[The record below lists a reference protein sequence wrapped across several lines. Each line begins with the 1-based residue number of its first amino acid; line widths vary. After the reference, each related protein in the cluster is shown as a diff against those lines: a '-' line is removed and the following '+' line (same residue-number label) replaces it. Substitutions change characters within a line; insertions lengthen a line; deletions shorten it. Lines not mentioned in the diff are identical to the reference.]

1 MQIKY
6 KSLGEK
12 ISYASFFHGKQNI
25 IIIIFVVLMILI
37 YFCAQIEVYMIESF
51 IIKNYRCYRD
61 RTELSFVASKKE
73 GSKSKD
79 LPPTWY
85 KEINGKRIL
94 RLLLC
99 VGLNGT
105 GKSKMF
111 SALNYLRMIETAKP
125 QRPSD
130 KPEYRPFLLDK
141 ISRIQPTELSLTY
154 YINNTCFNYNI
165 KISSECIEEEELKLI
180 QSRSS
185 RIFHRYHDKEL
196 DKVVVNF
203 GNACDLSKTDQHDL
217 EVNTLA
223 NASVL
228 STFGSLN
235 LESQILSENFNYFE
249 NRISMVHKSD
259 KSLADK
265 LQTGDPEKDRILKKL
280 LLRLLDDVGTNICDY
295 VIEEA
300 SLDIAELKANGAPDI
315 VIKAMMEQY
324 PSGIIT
330 HKNLR
335 FIHSTK
341 EGKRGLDFELESLG
355 TKNIIRLLVVLYDVI
370 IGEKTTC
377 IDEIEYGIHTKAL
390 AFILK
395 MYLTIAENCQLIVA
409 THDLSLLNADFLR
422 RDAVRL
428 FEKDEYGST
437 SVRRRDYLHNTISFY
452 KTYEKEVFPQID
464 ELMNKIDMF
473 LKYKDDIEK
482 NL

>member
-1 MQIKY
+1 
-6 KSLGEK
+6 
-12 ISYASFFHGKQNI
+12 
-25 IIIIFVVLMILI
+25 
-37 YFCAQIEVYMIESF
+37 MIETF
-51 IIKNYRCYRD
+51 TVKNYRSYRD
-61 RTELSFVASKKE
+61 KAELSFVASKKE
-73 GSKSKD
+73 GSKTND
-79 LPPTWY
+79 LPPIWY

-111 SALNYLRMIETAKP
+111 SALNYLRMIATAKP
-125 QRPSD
+125 QKPSD

-141 ISRIQPTELSLTY
+141 SSSTQPTELSLIY
-154 YINNTCFNYNI
+154 YIDGTCFNYDI
-165 KISSECIEEEELKLI
+165 KVSSECIEEEELKLV

-185 RIFHRYHDKEL
+185 RIFYRYHNKEL
-196 DKVVVNF
+196 DKVVINY
-203 GNACDLSKTDQHDL
+203 GSACDLSKSDQHDL

-228 STFGSLN
+228 STFGALN
-235 LESQILSENFNYFE
+235 LESQILSKNFDYVENH
-249 NRISMVHKSD
+249 ISMIHRSD

-265 LQTGDPEKDRILKKL
+265 LQTGDPEKDRVLKNL
-280 LLRLLDDVGTNICDY
+280 LLRLLNDVGTNICDY

-300 SLDIAELKANGAPDI
+300 SLNISELIANGAPDI

-324 PSGIIT
+324 PSGVIT

-341 EGKRGLDFELESLG
+341 DGESGLDFDLESLG
-355 TKNIIRLLVVLYDVI
+355 TKNIIRLLVVLYDVVV
-370 IGEKTTC
+370 GEKSTC

-428 FEKDEYGST
+428 FEKDEHGST
-437 SVRRRDYLHNTISFY
+437 CVRRRDYLHKTISFY
-452 KTYEKEVFPQID
+452 KTYEKEVSPQLD
-464 ELMNKIDMF
+464 ELMRKIEIF
-473 LKYKDDIEK
+473 IKYKDDIME
-482 NL
+482 

>member
-1 MQIKY
+1 MFK
-6 KSLGEK
+6 L
-12 ISYASFFHGKQNI
+12 
-25 IIIIFVVLMILI
+25 
-37 YFCAQIEVYMIESF
+37 YFCTQIEADMIETF
-51 IIKNYRCYRD
+51 IIKNYRSYRD
-61 RTELSFVASKKE
+61 RTELSFVASNKE
-73 GSKSKD
+73 GGKKKD
-79 LPPTWY
+79 LPPVWY

-111 SALNYLRMIETAKP
+111 SALNYLRMIATAKP
-125 QRPSD
+125 QKPSD
-130 KPEYRPFLLDK
+130 KPEYRPFLLDNHSST
-141 ISRIQPTELSLTY
+141 IPTELALTY
-154 YINNTCFNYNI
+154 YIEDVCFSYNI
-165 KISSECIEEEELKLI
+165 KISSECIEEEELKLV

-185 RIFHRYHDKEL
+185 RVFYRFHNKEL
-196 DKVVVNF
+196 DKVVINY
-203 GNACDLSKTDQHDL
+203 GNACDLSKSDQHDL

-228 STFGSLN
+228 STFGALN
-235 LESQILSENFNYFE
+235 LESQILTKNFDYFE
-249 NRISMVHKSD
+249 NHISMVHKSD
-259 KSLADK
+259 KNLADK
-265 LQTGDPEKDRILKKL
+265 LQTGDVDKDRALKKL
-280 LLRLLDDVGTNICDY
+280 LLRLLNDVGTNICDY

-300 SLDIAELKANGAPDI
+300 SLNISELKANGAPDI
-315 VIKAMMEQY
+315 VINAMMEQY

-335 FIHSTK
+335 FIHSTIDG
-341 EGKRGLDFELESLG
+341 ENGLDFELESLG

-370 IGEKTTC
+370 LGEKSTC

-437 SVRRRDYLHNTISFY
+437 NVRRRDYLHNTISFY
-452 KTYEKEVFPQID
+452 KTYEKEVSPHID
-464 ELMNKIDMF
+464 ELMRKIEMF
-473 LKYKDDIEK
+473 LEYKNDINK
-482 NL
+482 D

>member
-1 MQIKY
+1 MFK
-6 KSLGEK
+6 L
-12 ISYASFFHGKQNI
+12 
-25 IIIIFVVLMILI
+25 
-37 YFCAQIEVYMIESF
+37 YFCTQIEADMIETF
-51 IIKNYRCYRD
+51 IIKNYRSYRD
-61 RTELSFVASKKE
+61 RTELSFVASNKE
-73 GSKSKD
+73 GGKKKD
-79 LPPTWY
+79 LPPVWY

-111 SALNYLRMIETAKP
+111 SALNYLRMIATAKP
-125 QRPSD
+125 QKPSD
-130 KPEYRPFLLDK
+130 KPEYRPFLLDNHSST
-141 ISRIQPTELSLTY
+141 IPTELALTY
-154 YINNTCFNYNI
+154 YIEDVCFSYNI
-165 KISSECIEEEELKLI
+165 KISSECIEEEELKLV

-185 RIFHRYHDKEL
+185 RIFYRFHNKDL
-196 DKVVVNF
+196 DKVVINY
-203 GNACDLSKTDQHDL
+203 GNACDLSKSDQHDL

-228 STFGSLN
+228 STFGALN
-235 LESQILSENFNYFE
+235 LESQILTKNFDYFE
-249 NRISMVHKSD
+249 NHISMVHKSD

-265 LQTGDPEKDRILKKL
+265 LQTGDVYKDRALKKL
-280 LLRLLDDVGTNICDY
+280 LLRLLNDVGTNICDY

-300 SLDIAELKANGAPDI
+300 SLNISELKANGAPDI
-315 VIKAMMEQY
+315 VINAMMEQY

-335 FIHSTK
+335 FIHSTIDG
-341 EGKRGLDFELESLG
+341 ENGLDFELESLG

-370 IGEKTTC
+370 LGEKSTC

-437 SVRRRDYLHNTISFY
+437 NVRRRDYLHNTISFY
-452 KTYEKEVFPQID
+452 KTYEKEVSPHID
-464 ELMNKIDMF
+464 ELMRKIEMF
-473 LKYKDDIEK
+473 LEYKNDINK
-482 NL
+482 D

>member
-1 MQIKY
+1 
-6 KSLGEK
+6 
-12 ISYASFFHGKQNI
+12 
-25 IIIIFVVLMILI
+25 
-37 YFCAQIEVYMIESF
+37 MIESF
-51 IIKNYRCYRD
+51 IVKNYRSYRD
-61 RTELSFVASKKE
+61 KTELSFVASKKE
-73 GSKSKD
+73 GGRSKD
-79 LPPTWY
+79 LPPVWY

-111 SALNYLRMIETAKP
+111 SALNYLRMIATAKP
-125 QRPSD
+125 QKPSD

-141 ISRIQPTELSLTY
+141 NSKTQPTELSLTY
-154 YINNTCFNYNI
+154 YIGDVCFYYDV
-165 KISSECIEEEELKLI
+165 KISSERIEEEELKLI

-185 RIFHRYHDKEL
+185 RIFYRYHDKEL
-196 DKVVVNF
+196 DRVVINF
-203 GNACDLSKTDQHDL
+203 GSACDLSKSDQHDL

-235 LESQILSENFNYFE
+235 LESMTLSENFNYFE
-249 NRISMVHKSD
+249 NRISMVRKSD

-265 LQTGDPEKDRILKKL
+265 LQTGDPENDKVLKKL

-324 PSGIIT
+324 PSGVIT

-341 EGKRGLDFELESLG
+341 EGRSELDFDLESLG

-370 IGEKTTC
+370 IGEKSTC

-428 FEKDEYGST
+428 FEKNEYGST

-464 ELMNKIDMF
+464 ELMNKIEIFD
-473 LKYKDDIEK
+473 KYKDDIDM
-482 NL
+482 NF

>member
-1 MQIKY
+1 MFK
-6 KSLGEK
+6 L
-12 ISYASFFHGKQNI
+12 
-25 IIIIFVVLMILI
+25 
-37 YFCAQIEVYMIESF
+37 YFCTQIEADMIETF
-51 IIKNYRCYRD
+51 IIKNYRSYRD
-61 RTELSFVASKKE
+61 RTELSFVASNKE
-73 GSKSKD
+73 GGKKKD
-79 LPPTWY
+79 LPPVWY

-111 SALNYLRMIETAKP
+111 SALNYLRMIATAKP
-125 QRPSD
+125 QKPSD
-130 KPEYRPFLLDK
+130 KPEYRPFLLDNHSST
-141 ISRIQPTELSLTY
+141 IPTELALTY
-154 YINNTCFNYNI
+154 YIEDVCFSYNI
-165 KISSECIEEEELKLI
+165 KISSECIEEEELKLV

-185 RIFHRYHDKEL
+185 RIFYRFHNKDL
-196 DKVVVNF
+196 DKVVINY
-203 GNACDLSKTDQHDL
+203 GNACDLSKSDQHDL

-223 NASVL
+223 NTSVL
-228 STFGSLN
+228 STFGALN
-235 LESQILSENFNYFE
+235 LESQILTKNFDYFE
-249 NRISMVHKSD
+249 NHISMVHKSD

-265 LQTGDPEKDRILKKL
+265 LQTGDVDKDRALKKL
-280 LLRLLDDVGTNICDY
+280 LLRLLNDVGTNICDY

-300 SLDIAELKANGAPDI
+300 SLNISELKANGAPDI
-315 VIKAMMEQY
+315 VINAMMEQY

-335 FIHSTK
+335 FIHSTIDG
-341 EGKRGLDFELESLG
+341 ENGLDFELESLG

-370 IGEKTTC
+370 LGEKSTC

-437 SVRRRDYLHNTISFY
+437 NVRRRDYLHNTISFY
-452 KTYEKEVFPQID
+452 KTYEKEVSPHID
-464 ELMNKIDMF
+464 ELMRKIEMF
-473 LKYKDDIEK
+473 LEYKNDINK
-482 NL
+482 D

>member
-1 MQIKY
+1 MFK
-6 KSLGEK
+6 L
-12 ISYASFFHGKQNI
+12 
-25 IIIIFVVLMILI
+25 
-37 YFCAQIEVYMIESF
+37 YFCTQIEADMIETF
-51 IIKNYRCYRD
+51 IIKNYRSYRD
-61 RTELSFVASKKE
+61 RTELSFVASNKE
-73 GSKSKD
+73 GGKKKD
-79 LPPTWY
+79 SPPVWY

-111 SALNYLRMIETAKP
+111 SALNYLRMITTAKP
-125 QRPSD
+125 QKPSD
-130 KPEYRPFLLDK
+130 KPEYRPFLLDNH
-141 ISRIQPTELSLTY
+141 SSTLPTELTLTY
-154 YINNTCFNYNI
+154 YIEDVCFSYNI
-165 KISSECIEEEELKLI
+165 KISSECIEEEELKLV

-185 RIFHRYHDKEL
+185 RVFYRFHNKEL
-196 DKVVVNF
+196 DKVVINY
-203 GNACDLSKTDQHDL
+203 GNACDLSKSDQHDL

-228 STFGSLN
+228 STFGALN
-235 LESQILSENFNYFE
+235 LESQILTKNFDYFE
-249 NRISMVHKSD
+249 NHISMVHKSD

-265 LQTGDPEKDRILKKL
+265 LQTGDVDKDRALKKL
-280 LLRLLDDVGTNICDY
+280 LLRLLNDVGTNICDY

-300 SLDIAELKANGAPDI
+300 SLNISELKANGAPDI
-315 VIKAMMEQY
+315 VINAMMEQY

-335 FIHSTK
+335 FIHSTIDG
-341 EGKRGLDFELESLG
+341 ENGLDFELESLG

-370 IGEKTTC
+370 LGEKSTC

-437 SVRRRDYLHNTISFY
+437 NVRRRDYLHNTISFY
-452 KTYEKEVFPQID
+452 KTYEKEVSPHID
-464 ELMNKIDMF
+464 ELMRKIEMF
-473 LKYKDDIEK
+473 LEYKNDINK
-482 NL
+482 D

>member
-1 MQIKY
+1 MFK
-6 KSLGEK
+6 L
-12 ISYASFFHGKQNI
+12 
-25 IIIIFVVLMILI
+25 
-37 YFCAQIEVYMIESF
+37 YFCTQIEANMIETF
-51 IIKNYRCYRD
+51 IIKNYRSYRD
-61 RTELSFVASKKE
+61 RTELSFVASNKE
-73 GSKSKD
+73 GGKKKD
-79 LPPTWY
+79 LPPVWY

-111 SALNYLRMIETAKP
+111 SALNYLRMIATAKP
-125 QRPSD
+125 QKPSD
-130 KPEYRPFLLDK
+130 KPEYRPFLLDNHSST
-141 ISRIQPTELSLTY
+141 IPTELALTY
-154 YINNTCFNYNI
+154 YIEDVCFSYNI
-165 KISSECIEEEELKLI
+165 KISSECIEEEELKLV

-185 RIFHRYHDKEL
+185 RIFYRFHNKDL
-196 DKVVVNF
+196 DKVVINY
-203 GNACDLSKTDQHDL
+203 GNACDLSKSDQHDL

-228 STFGSLN
+228 STFGALN
-235 LESQILSENFNYFE
+235 LESQILTKNFDYFE
-249 NRISMVHKSD
+249 NHISMVHKSD

-265 LQTGDPEKDRILKKL
+265 LQTGDVDKDRALKKL
-280 LLRLLDDVGTNICDY
+280 LLRLLNDVGTNICDY

-300 SLDIAELKANGAPDI
+300 SLNISELKANGAPDI
-315 VIKAMMEQY
+315 VINAMMEQY

-335 FIHSTK
+335 FIHSTIDG
-341 EGKRGLDFELESLG
+341 ENGLDFELESLG

-370 IGEKTTC
+370 LGEKSTC

-437 SVRRRDYLHNTISFY
+437 NVRRRDYLHNTISFY
-452 KTYEKEVFPQID
+452 KTYEKEVSPHID
-464 ELMNKIDMF
+464 ELMRKIEMF
-473 LKYKDDIEK
+473 LEYKNDINK
-482 NL
+482 D

>member
-1 MQIKY
+1 
-6 KSLGEK
+6 
-12 ISYASFFHGKQNI
+12 
-25 IIIIFVVLMILI
+25 
-37 YFCAQIEVYMIESF
+37 MIETF
-51 IIKNYRCYRD
+51 IIKNYRSYRD
-61 RTELSFVASKKE
+61 RTELSFVASNKE
-73 GSKSKD
+73 GGKKKD
-79 LPPTWY
+79 LPPVWY

-111 SALNYLRMIETAKP
+111 SALNYLRMIATAKP
-125 QRPSD
+125 QKPSD
-130 KPEYRPFLLDK
+130 KPEYRPFLLDNHSST
-141 ISRIQPTELSLTY
+141 IPTELALTY
-154 YINNTCFNYNI
+154 YIEDVCFSYTI
-165 KISSECIEEEELKLI
+165 KISSECIEEEELKLV

-185 RIFHRYHDKEL
+185 RVFYRFHNKEL
-196 DKVVVNF
+196 DKVVINY
-203 GNACDLSKTDQHDL
+203 GNACDLSKSDQHDL

-228 STFGSLN
+228 STFGALN
-235 LESQILSENFNYFE
+235 LESQILTKNFDYFE
-249 NRISMVHKSD
+249 NHISMVHKSD

-265 LQTGDPEKDRILKKL
+265 LQTGDVDKDRALKKL
-280 LLRLLDDVGTNICDY
+280 LLRLLNDVGTNICDY

-300 SLDIAELKANGAPDI
+300 SLNISELKANGAPDI
-315 VIKAMMEQY
+315 VINAMMEQY
-324 PSGIIT
+324 PSGTIT

-335 FIHSTK
+335 FIHSTIDG
-341 EGKRGLDFELESLG
+341 ENGLDFELESLG

-370 IGEKTTC
+370 LGEKSTC

-428 FEKDEYGST
+428 FEKDEHGST
-437 SVRRRDYLHNTISFY
+437 NVRRRDYLHNTISFY
-452 KTYEKEVFPQID
+452 KTYEKEVSPHID
-464 ELMNKIDMF
+464 ELMRKIEMF
-473 LKYKDDIEK
+473 LEYKNDINKE
-482 NL
+482 

>member
-1 MQIKY
+1 MFK
-6 KSLGEK
+6 L
-12 ISYASFFHGKQNI
+12 
-25 IIIIFVVLMILI
+25 
-37 YFCAQIEVYMIESF
+37 YFCTQIEADMIETF
-51 IIKNYRCYRD
+51 IIKNYRSYRD
-61 RTELSFVASKKE
+61 RTELSFVASNKE
-73 GSKSKD
+73 GGKKKD
-79 LPPTWY
+79 LPPVWY

-111 SALNYLRMIETAKP
+111 SALNYLRMIATAKP
-125 QRPSD
+125 QKPSD
-130 KPEYRPFLLDK
+130 KPEYRPFLLDNHSST
-141 ISRIQPTELSLTY
+141 IPTELALTY
-154 YINNTCFNYNI
+154 YIEDVCFSYNI
-165 KISSECIEEEELKLI
+165 KISSECIEEEELKLV

-185 RIFHRYHDKEL
+185 RIFYRFHNKDI
-196 DKVVVNF
+196 DKVVINY
-203 GNACDLSKTDQHDL
+203 GNACDLSKSDQHDL

-228 STFGSLN
+228 STFGALN
-235 LESQILSENFNYFE
+235 LESQILTKNFDYFE
-249 NRISMVHKSD
+249 NHISMVHKSD

-265 LQTGDPEKDRILKKL
+265 LQTGDVDKDRALKKL
-280 LLRLLDDVGTNICDY
+280 LLRLLNDVGTNICDY

-300 SLDIAELKANGAPDI
+300 SLNISELKANGAPDI
-315 VIKAMMEQY
+315 VINAMMEQY

-335 FIHSTK
+335 FIHSTIDG
-341 EGKRGLDFELESLG
+341 ENGLDFELESLG

-370 IGEKTTC
+370 LGEKSTC

-428 FEKDEYGST
+428 FEKDEHGST
-437 SVRRRDYLHNTISFY
+437 NVRRRDYLHNTISFY
-452 KTYEKEVFPQID
+452 KTYEKEVSPHID
-464 ELMNKIDMF
+464 ELMRKIEMF
-473 LKYKDDIEK
+473 LEYKNDINK
-482 NL
+482 D

>member
-1 MQIKY
+1 M
-6 KSLGEK
+6 
-12 ISYASFFHGKQNI
+12 
-25 IIIIFVVLMILI
+25 VLI
-37 YFCAQIEVYMIESF
+37 YFCTQIETCMIESF
-51 IIKNYRCYRD
+51 IVKNYRSYRD
-61 RTELSFVASKKE
+61 KTELSFVASKKE
-73 GSKSKD
+73 GGRSKD
-79 LPPTWY
+79 LPPVWY

-111 SALNYLRMIETAKP
+111 SALNYLRMIATAKP
-125 QRPSD
+125 QKPSD

-141 ISRIQPTELSLTY
+141 NSKTQPTELSLTY
-154 YINNTCFNYNI
+154 YIGDVCFYYDV
-165 KISSECIEEEELKLI
+165 KISSERIEEEELKLI

-185 RIFHRYHDKEL
+185 RIFYRYHDKEL
-196 DKVVVNF
+196 DRVVINF
-203 GNACDLSKTDQHDL
+203 GSACDLSKSDQHDL

-235 LESQILSENFNYFE
+235 LESMTLSENFNYFE
-249 NRISMVHKSD
+249 NRISMVRKSD

-265 LQTGDPEKDRILKKL
+265 LQTGDPENDKVLKKL

-324 PSGIIT
+324 PSGVIT

-341 EGKRGLDFELESLG
+341 EGRSELDFDLESLG

-370 IGEKTTC
+370 IGEKSTC

-428 FEKDEYGST
+428 FEKNEYGST

-464 ELMNKIDMF
+464 ELMNKIEIFD
-473 LKYKDDIEK
+473 KYKDDIDM
-482 NL
+482 NF

>member
-1 MQIKY
+1 MFK
-6 KSLGEK
+6 L
-12 ISYASFFHGKQNI
+12 
-25 IIIIFVVLMILI
+25 
-37 YFCAQIEVYMIESF
+37 YFCTQIEADMIETF
-51 IIKNYRCYRD
+51 IIKNYRSYRD
-61 RTELSFVASKKE
+61 RTELSFVASNKE
-73 GSKSKD
+73 GGKKKD
-79 LPPTWY
+79 LPPVWY

-111 SALNYLRMIETAKP
+111 SALNYLRMIATAKP
-125 QRPSD
+125 QKPSD
-130 KPEYRPFLLDK
+130 KPEYRPFLLDNHSST
-141 ISRIQPTELSLTY
+141 IPTELALTY
-154 YINNTCFNYNI
+154 YIEDVCFSYNI
-165 KISSECIEEEELKLI
+165 KISSECIEEEELKLV

-185 RIFHRYHDKEL
+185 RVFYRFHNKEL
-196 DKVVVNF
+196 DKVVINY
-203 GNACDLSKTDQHDL
+203 GNACDLSKSDQHDL

-228 STFGSLN
+228 STFGALN
-235 LESQILSENFNYFE
+235 LESQILTKNFDYFE
-249 NRISMVHKSD
+249 NHISMVHKSD

-265 LQTGDPEKDRILKKL
+265 LQTGDVDKDRALKKL
-280 LLRLLDDVGTNICDY
+280 LLRLLNDVGTNICDY

-300 SLDIAELKANGAPDI
+300 SLNISELKANGAPDI
-315 VIKAMMEQY
+315 VINAMMEQY
-324 PSGIIT
+324 PSGTIT

-335 FIHSTK
+335 FIHSTIDG
-341 EGKRGLDFELESLG
+341 ENGLDFKLESLG

-370 IGEKTTC
+370 LGEKSTC

-428 FEKDEYGST
+428 FEKDEHGST
-437 SVRRRDYLHNTISFY
+437 NVRRRDYLHNTISFY
-452 KTYEKEVFPQID
+452 KTYEKEVSPHID
-464 ELMNKIDMF
+464 ELMRKIEMF
-473 LKYKDDIEK
+473 LEYKNDINKE
-482 NL
+482 

>member
-1 MQIKY
+1 MFK
-6 KSLGEK
+6 L
-12 ISYASFFHGKQNI
+12 
-25 IIIIFVVLMILI
+25 
-37 YFCAQIEVYMIESF
+37 YFCTQIEADMIETF
-51 IIKNYRCYRD
+51 IIKNYRSYRD
-61 RTELSFVASKKE
+61 RTELSFVASNKE
-73 GSKSKD
+73 GGKKKD
-79 LPPTWY
+79 LPPVWY

-111 SALNYLRMIETAKP
+111 SALNYLRMIATAKP
-125 QRPSD
+125 QKPSD
-130 KPEYRPFLLDK
+130 KPEYRPFLLDNHSST
-141 ISRIQPTELSLTY
+141 IPTELALTY
-154 YINNTCFNYNI
+154 YIEDVCFSYNI
-165 KISSECIEEEELKLI
+165 KISSECIEEEELKLV

-185 RIFHRYHDKEL
+185 RVFYRFHNKEL
-196 DKVVVNF
+196 DKVVINY
-203 GNACDLSKTDQHDL
+203 GNACDLSKSDQHDL

-228 STFGSLN
+228 STFGALN
-235 LESQILSENFNYFE
+235 LESQILTKNFDYFE
-249 NRISMVHKSD
+249 NHISMVHKSD

-265 LQTGDPEKDRILKKL
+265 LQTGDVDKDRALKKL
-280 LLRLLDDVGTNICDY
+280 LLRLLNDVGTNICDY

-300 SLDIAELKANGAPDI
+300 SLNISELKANGAPDI
-315 VIKAMMEQY
+315 VINAMMEQY

-335 FIHSTK
+335 FIHSTIDG
-341 EGKRGLDFELESLG
+341 ENGLDFELESLG

-370 IGEKTTC
+370 LGEKSTC

-437 SVRRRDYLHNTISFY
+437 NVRRRDYLHNTISFY
-452 KTYEKEVFPQID
+452 KTYEKEVSPHID
-464 ELMNKIDMF
+464 ELMSKIEMF
-473 LKYKDDIEK
+473 LEYKNDINKE
-482 NL
+482 

>member
-1 MQIKY
+1 MFK
-6 KSLGEK
+6 L
-12 ISYASFFHGKQNI
+12 
-25 IIIIFVVLMILI
+25 
-37 YFCAQIEVYMIESF
+37 YFCTQIEADMIETF
-51 IIKNYRCYRD
+51 IIKNYRSYRD
-61 RTELSFVASKKE
+61 RTELSFVASNKE
-73 GSKSKD
+73 GGKKKD
-79 LPPTWY
+79 LPPVWY

-111 SALNYLRMIETAKP
+111 SALNYLRMIATAKP
-125 QRPSD
+125 QKPSD
-130 KPEYRPFLLDK
+130 KPEYRPFLLDNHSST
-141 ISRIQPTELSLTY
+141 IPTELALTY
-154 YINNTCFNYNI
+154 YIEDVCFSYNI
-165 KISSECIEEEELKLI
+165 KISSECIEEEELKLV

-185 RIFHRYHDKEL
+185 RVFYRFHNKEL
-196 DKVVVNF
+196 DKVVINY
-203 GNACDLSKTDQHDL
+203 GNACDLSKSDQHDL

-228 STFGSLN
+228 STFGALN
-235 LESQILSENFNYFE
+235 LESQILTKNFDYFE
-249 NRISMVHKSD
+249 NHISMVHKSD

-265 LQTGDPEKDRILKKL
+265 LQTGDVDKDRALKKL
-280 LLRLLDDVGTNICDY
+280 LLRLLNDVGTNICDY

-300 SLDIAELKANGAPDI
+300 SLNISELKANGAPDI
-315 VIKAMMEQY
+315 VINAMMEQY
-324 PSGIIT
+324 PSGTIT

-335 FIHSTK
+335 FIHSTIDG
-341 EGKRGLDFELESLG
+341 ENGLDFELESLG

-370 IGEKTTC
+370 LGEKSTC

-428 FEKDEYGST
+428 FEKDEHGST
-437 SVRRRDYLHNTISFY
+437 NVRRRDYLHNTISFY
-452 KTYEKEVFPQID
+452 KTYEKEVSPHID
-464 ELMNKIDMF
+464 ELMRKIEMF
-473 LKYKDDIEK
+473 LEYKNDINK
-482 NL
+482 D

>member
-1 MQIKY
+1 MFK
-6 KSLGEK
+6 L
-12 ISYASFFHGKQNI
+12 
-25 IIIIFVVLMILI
+25 
-37 YFCAQIEVYMIESF
+37 YFCTQIEADMIETF
-51 IIKNYRCYRD
+51 IKKNYRSYRD
-61 RTELSFVASKKE
+61 RTELSFVASNKE
-73 GSKSKD
+73 GGKKKD
-79 LPPTWY
+79 LPPVWY

-111 SALNYLRMIETAKP
+111 SALNYLRMIATAKP
-125 QRPSD
+125 QKPSD
-130 KPEYRPFLLDK
+130 KPEYRPFLLDNHSST
-141 ISRIQPTELSLTY
+141 IPTELTLTY
-154 YINNTCFNYNI
+154 YIEDVCFSYNI
-165 KISSECIEEEELKLI
+165 KISSECIEEEELKLV

-185 RIFHRYHDKEL
+185 RVFYRFHNKEL
-196 DKVVVNF
+196 DKVVINY
-203 GNACDLSKTDQHDL
+203 GNACDLSKSDQHDL

-228 STFGSLN
+228 STFGALN
-235 LESQILSENFNYFE
+235 LESQILTKNFDYFE
-249 NRISMVHKSD
+249 NHISMVHKSD

-265 LQTGDPEKDRILKKL
+265 LQTGDVDKDRALKKL
-280 LLRLLDDVGTNICDY
+280 LLRLLNDVGTNICDY

-300 SLDIAELKANGAPDI
+300 SLNISELKANGAPDI
-315 VIKAMMEQY
+315 VINAMMEQY

-335 FIHSTK
+335 FIHSTIDG
-341 EGKRGLDFELESLG
+341 ENGLDFELESLG

-370 IGEKTTC
+370 LGEKSTC
-377 IDEIEYGIHTKAL
+377 IDEIEYGIQTNAL
-390 AFILK
+390 DIILN

-437 SVRRRDYLHNTISFY
+437 NVRRRDYLHNTISFY
-452 KTYEKEVFPQID
+452 KTYEKEVSPHID
-464 ELMNKIDMF
+464 ELMRKIEIFLEYKNDINKD
-473 LKYKDDIEK
+473 
-482 NL
+482 

>member
-1 MQIKY
+1 MFK
-6 KSLGEK
+6 L
-12 ISYASFFHGKQNI
+12 
-25 IIIIFVVLMILI
+25 
-37 YFCAQIEVYMIESF
+37 YFCTQIEADMIETF
-51 IIKNYRCYRD
+51 IIKNYRSYRD
-61 RTELSFVASKKE
+61 RTELSFVASNKE
-73 GSKSKD
+73 GGKKKD
-79 LPPTWY
+79 LPPVWY

-111 SALNYLRMIETAKP
+111 SALNYLRMIATAKP
-125 QRPSD
+125 QKPSD
-130 KPEYRPFLLDK
+130 KPEYRPFLLDNHSST
-141 ISRIQPTELSLTY
+141 IPTELALTY
-154 YINNTCFNYNI
+154 YIEDVCFSYNI
-165 KISSECIEEEELKLI
+165 KISSECIEEEELKLV

-185 RIFHRYHDKEL
+185 RIFYRFHNKDL
-196 DKVVVNF
+196 DKVVINY
-203 GNACDLSKTDQHDL
+203 GNACDLSKSDQHDL

-228 STFGSLN
+228 STFGALN
-235 LESQILSENFNYFE
+235 LESQILTKNFDYFE
-249 NRISMVHKSD
+249 NHISMVHKSD

-265 LQTGDPEKDRILKKL
+265 LQTGDVAKDRALKKL
-280 LLRLLDDVGTNICDY
+280 LLRLLNDVGTNICDY

-300 SLDIAELKANGAPDI
+300 SLNISELKANGAPDI
-315 VIKAMMEQY
+315 VINAMMEQY

-330 HKNLR
+330 HNNLR
-335 FIHSTK
+335 FIHSTIDG
-341 EGKRGLDFELESLG
+341 ENGLDFELESLG

-370 IGEKTTC
+370 LGEKSTC

-428 FEKDEYGST
+428 FEKDEHGST
-437 SVRRRDYLHNTISFY
+437 NVRRRDYLHNTISFY
-452 KTYEKEVFPQID
+452 KTYEKEVSPHID
-464 ELMNKIDMF
+464 ELMRKIEMF
-473 LKYKDDIEK
+473 LEYKNDINKE
-482 NL
+482 

>member
-1 MQIKY
+1 MFK
-6 KSLGEK
+6 L
-12 ISYASFFHGKQNI
+12 
-25 IIIIFVVLMILI
+25 
-37 YFCAQIEVYMIESF
+37 YFCTQIEADMIETF
-51 IIKNYRCYRD
+51 IIKNYRSYRD
-61 RTELSFVASKKE
+61 RTELSFVASNKE
-73 GSKSKD
+73 GGKKKD
-79 LPPTWY
+79 LPPVWY

-111 SALNYLRMIETAKP
+111 SALNYLRMIATAKP
-125 QRPSD
+125 QKPSD
-130 KPEYRPFLLDK
+130 KLEYRPFLLDNHSST
-141 ISRIQPTELSLTY
+141 IPTELTLTY
-154 YINNTCFNYNI
+154 YIEDVCFSYNI
-165 KISSECIEEEELKLI
+165 KISSECIEEEELKLV

-185 RIFHRYHDKEL
+185 RVFYRFHNKEL
-196 DKVVVNF
+196 DKVVINY
-203 GNACDLSKTDQHDL
+203 GNACDLSKSDQHDL

-228 STFGSLN
+228 STFGALN
-235 LESQILSENFNYFE
+235 LESQILTKNFDYFE
-249 NRISMVHKSD
+249 NHISMVHKSD

-265 LQTGDPEKDRILKKL
+265 LQTGDVDKDRALKKL
-280 LLRLLDDVGTNICDY
+280 LLRLLNDVGTNICDY

-300 SLDIAELKANGAPDI
+300 SLNISELKANGAPDI
-315 VIKAMMEQY
+315 VINAMMEQY

-335 FIHSTK
+335 FIHSTIDG
-341 EGKRGLDFELESLG
+341 ENGLDFELESLG

-370 IGEKTTC
+370 LGEKSTC

-437 SVRRRDYLHNTISFY
+437 NVRRRDYLHNTISFY
-452 KTYEKEVFPQID
+452 KTYEKEVSPHID
-464 ELMNKIDMF
+464 ELMSKIEMF
-473 LKYKDDIEK
+473 LEYKNDINKE
-482 NL
+482 

>member
-1 MQIKY
+1 MFNDY
-6 KSLGEK
+6 L
-12 ISYASFFHGKQNI
+12 
-25 IIIIFVVLMILI
+25 
-37 YFCAQIEVYMIESF
+37 CAQIEADMIETF
-51 IIKNYRCYRD
+51 IIKNYRSYRD
-61 RTELSFVASKKE
+61 RTELSFVASNKE
-73 GSKSKD
+73 GGKKND
-79 LPPTWY
+79 LPPVWY

-111 SALNYLRMIETAKP
+111 SALNYLRMIATAKP
-125 QRPSD
+125 QKPSD
-130 KPEYRPFLLDK
+130 KPEYRPFLLDDH
-141 ISRIQPTELSLTY
+141 SSTVPTELTLTY
-154 YINNTCFNYNI
+154 YIEDICFSYNI
-165 KISSECIEEEELKLI
+165 KISSECIEEEELKLV

-185 RIFHRYHDKEL
+185 RIFHRFHNKEL
-196 DKVVVNF
+196 DKVVINY
-203 GNACDLSKTDQHDL
+203 GNACDLSKSDQHDL

-228 STFGSLN
+228 STFGTLN
-235 LESQILSENFNYFE
+235 LESQILTKNFDYFE
-249 NRISMVHKSD
+249 NHISMVHKSD

-265 LQTGDPEKDRILKKL
+265 LQTGDVDKDRVLKKL
-280 LLRLLDDVGTNICDY
+280 LLRLLNDVGTNICDY

-300 SLDIAELKANGAPDI
+300 SLNISELKANGAPDI
-315 VIKAMMEQY
+315 VINAMMEQY

-341 EGKRGLDFELESLG
+341 DGESGLDFELESLG

-370 IGEKTTC
+370 LGEKSTC

-437 SVRRRDYLHNTISFY
+437 NVRRRDYLHNTISFY
-452 KTYEKEVFPQID
+452 KTYEKEVFPHID
-464 ELMNKIDMF
+464 ELMRKIEMF
-473 LKYKDDIEK
+473 LEYKNDINK
-482 NL
+482 D

>member
-1 MQIKY
+1 MFK
-6 KSLGEK
+6 L
-12 ISYASFFHGKQNI
+12 
-25 IIIIFVVLMILI
+25 
-37 YFCAQIEVYMIESF
+37 YFCTQIEADMIETF
-51 IIKNYRCYRD
+51 IIKNYRSYRD
-61 RTELSFVASKKE
+61 RTELSFVASNKE
-73 GSKSKD
+73 GGKKKD
-79 LPPTWY
+79 LPPVWY

-111 SALNYLRMIETAKP
+111 SALNYLRMIATAKP
-125 QRPSD
+125 QKPSD
-130 KPEYRPFLLDK
+130 KLEYRPFLLDNHSST
-141 ISRIQPTELSLTY
+141 IPTELTLTY
-154 YINNTCFNYNI
+154 YIEDVCFSYNI
-165 KISSECIEEEELKLI
+165 KISSECIEEEELKLV

-185 RIFHRYHDKEL
+185 RVFYRFHNKEL
-196 DKVVVNF
+196 DKVVINY
-203 GNACDLSKTDQHDL
+203 GNACDLSKSDQHDL

-228 STFGSLN
+228 STFGALN
-235 LESQILSENFNYFE
+235 LESQILTKNFDYFE
-249 NRISMVHKSD
+249 NHISMVHKSD

-265 LQTGDPEKDRILKKL
+265 LQTGDVDKDRALKKL
-280 LLRLLDDVGTNICDY
+280 LLRLLNDVGTNICDY

-300 SLDIAELKANGAPDI
+300 SLNISELKANGAPDI
-315 VIKAMMEQY
+315 VINAMMEQY

-335 FIHSTK
+335 FIHSTIDG
-341 EGKRGLDFELESLG
+341 ENGLDFELESLG

-370 IGEKTTC
+370 LGEKSTC

-437 SVRRRDYLHNTISFY
+437 NVRRRDYLHNTISFY
-452 KTYEKEVFPQID
+452 KTYEKEVSPHID
-464 ELMNKIDMF
+464 ELMRKIEMF
-473 LKYKDDIEK
+473 LEYKNDINK
-482 NL
+482 D

>member
-1 MQIKY
+1 MFK
-6 KSLGEK
+6 L
-12 ISYASFFHGKQNI
+12 
-25 IIIIFVVLMILI
+25 
-37 YFCAQIEVYMIESF
+37 YFCTQIEADMIETF
-51 IIKNYRCYRD
+51 IIKNYRSYRD
-61 RTELSFVASKKE
+61 RTELSFVASNKE
-73 GSKSKD
+73 GGKKKD
-79 LPPTWY
+79 SPPVWY

-111 SALNYLRMIETAKP
+111 SALNYLRMIATAKP
-125 QRPSD
+125 QKPSD
-130 KPEYRPFLLDK
+130 KPEYRPFLLDNH
-141 ISRIQPTELSLTY
+141 SSTLPTELTLTY
-154 YINNTCFNYNI
+154 YIEDVCFSYNI
-165 KISSECIEEEELKLI
+165 KISSECIEEEELKLV

-185 RIFHRYHDKEL
+185 RVFYRFHNKEL
-196 DKVVVNF
+196 DKVVINY
-203 GNACDLSKTDQHDL
+203 GNACDLSKSDQHDL

-228 STFGSLN
+228 STFGALN
-235 LESQILSENFNYFE
+235 LESQILTKNFDYFE
-249 NRISMVHKSD
+249 NHISMVHKSD

-265 LQTGDPEKDRILKKL
+265 LQTGDVDKDRALKKL
-280 LLRLLDDVGTNICDY
+280 LLRLLNDVGTNICDY

-300 SLDIAELKANGAPDI
+300 SLNISELKANGAPDI
-315 VIKAMMEQY
+315 VINAMMEQY

-335 FIHSTK
+335 FIHSTIDG
-341 EGKRGLDFELESLG
+341 ENGLDFELESLG

-370 IGEKTTC
+370 LGEKSTC

-437 SVRRRDYLHNTISFY
+437 NVRRRDYLHNTISFY
-452 KTYEKEVFPQID
+452 KTYEKEVSPHID
-464 ELMNKIDMF
+464 ELMRKIEMF
-473 LKYKDDIEK
+473 LEYKNDINK
-482 NL
+482 D

>member
-1 MQIKY
+1 MFK
-6 KSLGEK
+6 L
-12 ISYASFFHGKQNI
+12 
-25 IIIIFVVLMILI
+25 
-37 YFCAQIEVYMIESF
+37 YFCTQIEADMIETF
-51 IIKNYRCYRD
+51 IIKNYRSYRD
-61 RTELSFVASKKE
+61 RTELSFVASNKE
-73 GSKSKD
+73 GGKKKD
-79 LPPTWY
+79 LPPVWY

-111 SALNYLRMIETAKP
+111 SALNYLRMIATAKP
-125 QRPSD
+125 QKPSD
-130 KPEYRPFLLDK
+130 KPEYRPFLLDNHSST
-141 ISRIQPTELSLTY
+141 IPTELTLTY
-154 YINNTCFNYNI
+154 YIEDVCFSYNI
-165 KISSECIEEEELKLI
+165 KISSECIEEEELKLV

-185 RIFHRYHDKEL
+185 RIFYRFHNKDL
-196 DKVVVNF
+196 DKVVINY
-203 GNACDLSKTDQHDL
+203 GNACDLSKSDQHDL

-228 STFGSLN
+228 STFGALN
-235 LESQILSENFNYFE
+235 LESQILTKNFDYFE
-249 NRISMVHKSD
+249 NHISMVHKSD

-265 LQTGDPEKDRILKKL
+265 LQTGDVAKDRALKKL
-280 LLRLLDDVGTNICDY
+280 LLRLLNDVGTNICDY

-300 SLDIAELKANGAPDI
+300 SLNISELKANGAPDI
-315 VIKAMMEQY
+315 VINAMMEQY

-335 FIHSTK
+335 FIHSTIDG
-341 EGKRGLDFELESLG
+341 ENGLDFELESLG

-370 IGEKTTC
+370 LGEKSTC

-428 FEKDEYGST
+428 FEKDEHGST
-437 SVRRRDYLHNTISFY
+437 NVRRRDYLHNTISFY
-452 KTYEKEVFPQID
+452 KTYEKEVSPHID
-464 ELMNKIDMF
+464 ELMRKIEMF
-473 LKYKDDIEK
+473 LEYKNDINK
-482 NL
+482 D

>member
-1 MQIKY
+1 MFK
-6 KSLGEK
+6 L
-12 ISYASFFHGKQNI
+12 
-25 IIIIFVVLMILI
+25 
-37 YFCAQIEVYMIESF
+37 YFCTQIEADMIETF
-51 IIKNYRCYRD
+51 IIKNYRSYRD
-61 RTELSFVASKKE
+61 RTELSFVASNKE
-73 GSKSKD
+73 GGKKKD
-79 LPPTWY
+79 LPPVWY

-111 SALNYLRMIETAKP
+111 SALNYLRMIATAKP
-125 QRPSD
+125 QKPSD
-130 KPEYRPFLLDK
+130 KPGYRPFLLDNHSST
-141 ISRIQPTELSLTY
+141 IPTELALTY
-154 YINNTCFNYNI
+154 YIEDVCFSYNI
-165 KISSECIEEEELKLI
+165 KISSECIEEEELKLV

-185 RIFHRYHDKEL
+185 RIFYRFHNKDL
-196 DKVVVNF
+196 DKVVINY
-203 GNACDLSKTDQHDL
+203 GNACDLSKSDQHDL

-228 STFGSLN
+228 STFGALN
-235 LESQILSENFNYFE
+235 LESQILTKNFDYFE
-249 NRISMVHKSD
+249 NHISMVHKSD

-265 LQTGDPEKDRILKKL
+265 LQTGDVDKDRALKKL
-280 LLRLLDDVGTNICDY
+280 LLRLLNDVGTNICDY

-300 SLDIAELKANGAPDI
+300 SLNISELKANGAPDI
-315 VIKAMMEQY
+315 VINAMMEQY

-335 FIHSTK
+335 FIHSTIDG
-341 EGKRGLDFELESLG
+341 ENGLDFELESLG

-370 IGEKTTC
+370 LGEKSTC

-428 FEKDEYGST
+428 FEKDEHGST
-437 SVRRRDYLHNTISFY
+437 NVRRRDYLHNTISFY
-452 KTYEKEVFPQID
+452 KTYEKEVSPHID
-464 ELMNKIDMF
+464 ELMRKIEMF
-473 LKYKDDIEK
+473 LEYKNDINKE
-482 NL
+482 

>member
-1 MQIKY
+1 MFK
-6 KSLGEK
+6 L
-12 ISYASFFHGKQNI
+12 
-25 IIIIFVVLMILI
+25 
-37 YFCAQIEVYMIESF
+37 YFCTQIEADMIETF
-51 IIKNYRCYRD
+51 IIKNYRSYRD
-61 RTELSFVASKKE
+61 RTELSFVASNKE
-73 GSKSKD
+73 GGKKKD
-79 LPPTWY
+79 LPPVWY

-111 SALNYLRMIETAKP
+111 SALNYLRMITTAKP
-125 QRPSD
+125 QKPSD
-130 KPEYRPFLLDK
+130 KPEYRPFLLDNH
-141 ISRIQPTELSLTY
+141 SSTVPTELTLTY
-154 YINNTCFNYNI
+154 YIEDVCFSYNI
-165 KISSECIEEEELKLI
+165 KISSECIEEEELKLV

-185 RIFHRYHDKEL
+185 RVFYRFHNKEL
-196 DKVVVNF
+196 DKVVINY
-203 GNACDLSKTDQHDL
+203 GNACDLSKSDQHDL

-228 STFGSLN
+228 STFGALN
-235 LESQILSENFNYFE
+235 LESQILTKNFDYFE
-249 NRISMVHKSD
+249 NHISMVHKSD
-259 KSLADK
+259 KSMADK
-265 LQTGDPEKDRILKKL
+265 LQTGDVDKDRALKKL
-280 LLRLLDDVGTNICDY
+280 LLRLLNDVGTNICDY

-300 SLDIAELKANGAPDI
+300 SLNISELKANGAPDI
-315 VIKAMMEQY
+315 VINAMMEQY

-335 FIHSTK
+335 FIHSTIDG
-341 EGKRGLDFELESLG
+341 ENGLDFELESLG

-370 IGEKTTC
+370 LGEKSTC

-437 SVRRRDYLHNTISFY
+437 KVRRRDYLHNTISFY
-452 KTYEKEVFPQID
+452 KTYEKEVSPHID
-464 ELMNKIDMF
+464 ELMRKIEMF
-473 LKYKDDIEK
+473 LEYKNDINK
-482 NL
+482 D

>member
-1 MQIKY
+1 MRMY
-6 KSLGEK
+6 L
-12 ISYASFFHGKQNI
+12 
-25 IIIIFVVLMILI
+25 
-37 YFCAQIEVYMIESF
+37 CTQIEVCMIESF
-51 IIKNYRCYRD
+51 TIKNYRSYRD
-61 RTELSFVASKKE
+61 FTELSFVASKKE
-73 GSKSKD
+73 GSKTKD
-79 LPPTWY
+79 LPPIWY

-111 SALNYLRMIETAKP
+111 SALNYLRMIATAKP
-125 QRPSD
+125 QKPSD
-130 KPEYRPFLLDK
+130 KPEYRPFLLDDY
-141 ISRIQPTELSLTY
+141 SSTQPTELALTY
-154 YINNTCFNYNI
+154 YIEDVCFNYNI
-165 KISSECIEEEELKLI
+165 VVSSERIEEEELKI
-180 QSRSS
+180 VQSRSS
-185 RIFHRYHDKEL
+185 RVFHRIHNKDL
-196 DKVVVNF
+196 DKVEISF
-203 GNACDLSKTDQHDL
+203 GNACDLSKSDQHDL
-217 EVNTLA
+217 EVNTLS

-228 STFGSLN
+228 ATFGALN
-235 LESQILSENFNYFE
+235 IESSILDKNFDYFE
-249 NRISMVHKSD
+249 NHISMVHKSD

-265 LQTGDPEKDRILKKL
+265 LQTGDVEKDKALKKL

-295 VIEEA
+295 VIEDA
-300 SLDIAELKANGAPDI
+300 SLNIAELKANGAPEI
-315 VIKAMMEQY
+315 VIKAMLEQY

-341 EGKRGLDFELESLG
+341 EGKNGLDFELESLG

-370 IGEKTTC
+370 IGAKSTC

-395 MYLTIAENCQLIVA
+395 MYLTIAENCQLVVA

-437 SVRRRDYLHNTISFY
+437 NVRRRDYLHNTISFY
-452 KTYEKEVFPQID
+452 KTYEKEVSPQID
-464 ELMNKIDMF
+464 DLMRKIEIF
-473 LKYKDDIEK
+473 IKYKDDISE
-482 NL
+482 

>member
-1 MQIKY
+1 
-6 KSLGEK
+6 
-12 ISYASFFHGKQNI
+12 
-25 IIIIFVVLMILI
+25 
-37 YFCAQIEVYMIESF
+37 MIETF
-51 IIKNYRCYRD
+51 IIKNYRSYRD
-61 RTELSFVASKKE
+61 RTELSFVASNKE
-73 GSKSKD
+73 GGKKKD
-79 LPPTWY
+79 LPPNWY

-111 SALNYLRMIETAKP
+111 SALRYLRMIATSKP
-125 QRPSD
+125 QKPTD
-130 KPEYRPFLLDK
+130 KPDFRPFLLDK
-141 ISRIQPTELSLTY
+141 YSSSLPTELALIY
-154 YINNTCFNYNI
+154 YIGDTCFSYNI
-165 KISSECIEEEELKLI
+165 KVSSECIEEEELKLV
-180 QSRSS
+180 QSRNS
-185 RIFHRYHDKEL
+185 RIFYRYHNKEL
-196 DKVVVNF
+196 DKVVISF
-203 GNACDLSKTDQHDL
+203 GGACDLTKSDQHDL

-228 STFGSLN
+228 STFATLN
-235 LESQILSENFNYFE
+235 LNSQILSKNFDYFE
-249 NRISMVHKSD
+249 NHISMVHKSD

-265 LQTGDPEKDRILKKL
+265 LQTDNPDRDRILKKL

-300 SLDIAELKANGAPDI
+300 SLNISELRANGAPDI

-335 FIHSTK
+335 FIHSTR
-341 EGKRGLDFELESLG
+341 EGKYGLDFELESYG
-355 TKNIIRLLVVLYDVI
+355 TSNIIRLLVVLYDVI
-370 IGEKTTC
+370 VGEKSTC
-377 IDEIEYGIHTKAL
+377 IDEIESGIHTKAL

-437 SVRRRDYLHNTISFY
+437 NVKRREYLHNTISFY
-452 KTYEKEVFPQID
+452 RTYEKEVFPQID
-464 ELMNKIDMF
+464 ELMRKFEMF
-473 LKYKDDIEK
+473 IKYKEELDSGIK
-482 NL
+482 

>member
-1 MQIKY
+1 MFK
-6 KSLGEK
+6 L
-12 ISYASFFHGKQNI
+12 
-25 IIIIFVVLMILI
+25 
-37 YFCAQIEVYMIESF
+37 YFCTQIEADMIETF
-51 IIKNYRCYRD
+51 IIKNYRSYRD
-61 RTELSFVASKKE
+61 RTELSFVASNKE
-73 GSKSKD
+73 GGKKKD
-79 LPPTWY
+79 LPPVWY

-111 SALNYLRMIETAKP
+111 SALNYLRMIATAKP
-125 QRPSD
+125 QKPSD
-130 KPEYRPFLLDK
+130 KPEYRPFLLDNHSST
-141 ISRIQPTELSLTY
+141 IPTELALTY
-154 YINNTCFNYNI
+154 YIEDVCFSYNI
-165 KISSECIEEEELKLI
+165 KISSECIEEEELKLV

-185 RIFHRYHDKEL
+185 RVFYRFHNKEL
-196 DKVVVNF
+196 DKVVINY
-203 GNACDLSKTDQHDL
+203 GNACDLSKSDQRDL

-228 STFGSLN
+228 STFGALN
-235 LESQILSENFNYFE
+235 LESQILTKNFDYFE
-249 NRISMVHKSD
+249 NHISMVHKSD

-265 LQTGDPEKDRILKKL
+265 LQTGDVDKDRALKKL
-280 LLRLLDDVGTNICDY
+280 LLRLLNDVGTNICDY

-300 SLDIAELKANGAPDI
+300 SLNISELKANGAPDI
-315 VIKAMMEQY
+315 VINAMMEQY
-324 PSGIIT
+324 PSGTIT

-335 FIHSTK
+335 FIHSTIDG
-341 EGKRGLDFELESLG
+341 ENGLDFELESLG

-370 IGEKTTC
+370 LGEKSTC

-428 FEKDEYGST
+428 FEKDEHGST
-437 SVRRRDYLHNTISFY
+437 NVRRRDYLHNTISFY
-452 KTYEKEVFPQID
+452 KTYEKEVSPHID
-464 ELMNKIDMF
+464 ELMRKIEMF
-473 LKYKDDIEK
+473 LEYKNDINKE
-482 NL
+482 

>member
-1 MQIKY
+1 MFK
-6 KSLGEK
+6 L
-12 ISYASFFHGKQNI
+12 
-25 IIIIFVVLMILI
+25 
-37 YFCAQIEVYMIESF
+37 YFCTQIEADMIETF
-51 IIKNYRCYRD
+51 IIKNYRSYRD
-61 RTELSFVASKKE
+61 RTELSFVASNKE
-73 GSKSKD
+73 GGKKKD
-79 LPPTWY
+79 LPPVWY

-111 SALNYLRMIETAKP
+111 SALNYLRMIATAKP
-125 QRPSD
+125 QKPSD
-130 KPEYRPFLLDK
+130 KPEYRPFLLDNHSST
-141 ISRIQPTELSLTY
+141 IPTELALTY
-154 YINNTCFNYNI
+154 YIEDVCFSYNI
-165 KISSECIEEEELKLI
+165 KISSECIEEEELKLV

-185 RIFHRYHDKEL
+185 RIFYRFHNKDL
-196 DKVVVNF
+196 DKVVINY
-203 GNACDLSKTDQHDL
+203 GNACDLSKSDQHDL

-228 STFGSLN
+228 STFGALN
-235 LESQILSENFNYFE
+235 LESQILTKNFDYFE
-249 NRISMVHKSD
+249 NHISMVHKSD

-265 LQTGDPEKDRILKKL
+265 LQTGDVDKDRALKKL
-280 LLRLLDDVGTNICDY
+280 LLRLLNDVGTNICDY

-300 SLDIAELKANGAPDI
+300 SLNISELKANGAPDI
-315 VIKAMMEQY
+315 VINAMMEQY

-335 FIHSTK
+335 FIHSTIDG
-341 EGKRGLDFELESLG
+341 ENGLDFELESLG
-355 TKNIIRLLVVLYDVI
+355 TINIIRLLVVLYDVI
-370 IGEKTTC
+370 LGEKSTC

-437 SVRRRDYLHNTISFY
+437 NVRRRDYLHNTISFY
-452 KTYEKEVFPQID
+452 KTYEKEGSPHID
-464 ELMNKIDMF
+464 ELMRKIEMF
-473 LKYKDDIEK
+473 LEYKNDINK
-482 NL
+482 D

>member
-1 MQIKY
+1 
-6 KSLGEK
+6 
-12 ISYASFFHGKQNI
+12 
-25 IIIIFVVLMILI
+25 
-37 YFCAQIEVYMIESF
+37 MIETF
-51 IIKNYRCYRD
+51 IIKNYRSYRD
-61 RTELSFVASKKE
+61 RTELSFVASNKE
-73 GSKSKD
+73 GGKKKD
-79 LPPTWY
+79 LPPNWY

-111 SALNYLRMIETAKP
+111 SALRYLRMIATSKP
-125 QRPSD
+125 QKPTD
-130 KPEYRPFLLDK
+130 KPDFRPFLLDK
-141 ISRIQPTELSLTY
+141 YSSSLPTELALIY
-154 YINNTCFNYNI
+154 YIGDTCFSYNI
-165 KISSECIEEEELKLI
+165 KVSSECIEEEELKLV
-180 QSRSS
+180 QSRNS
-185 RIFHRYHDKEL
+185 RIFYRYHNKEL
-196 DKVVVNF
+196 NKVVISF
-203 GNACDLSKTDQHDL
+203 GGACDLTKSDQHDL

-228 STFGSLN
+228 STFATLN
-235 LESQILSENFNYFE
+235 LNSQILSKNFDYFE
-249 NRISMVHKSD
+249 NHISMVHKSD

-265 LQTGDPEKDRILKKL
+265 LQTDNPDRDRILKKL

-300 SLDIAELKANGAPDI
+300 SLNISELRANGAPDI

-335 FIHSTK
+335 FIHSTR
-341 EGKRGLDFELESLG
+341 EGKYGLDFELESYG
-355 TKNIIRLLVVLYDVI
+355 TSNIIRLLVVLYDVI
-370 IGEKTTC
+370 VGEKSTC
-377 IDEIEYGIHTKAL
+377 IDEIESGIHTKAL

-437 SVRRRDYLHNTISFY
+437 NVKRREYLHNTISFY
-452 KTYEKEVFPQID
+452 RTYEKEVFPQID
-464 ELMNKIDMF
+464 ELMRKIEMF
-473 LKYKDDIEK
+473 IKYKDELGSGIR
-482 NL
+482 

>member
-1 MQIKY
+1 MFK
-6 KSLGEK
+6 L
-12 ISYASFFHGKQNI
+12 
-25 IIIIFVVLMILI
+25 
-37 YFCAQIEVYMIESF
+37 YFCTQIEADMIETF
-51 IIKNYRCYRD
+51 IIKNYRSYRD
-61 RTELSFVASKKE
+61 RTELSFVASNKE
-73 GSKSKD
+73 GGKKKD
-79 LPPTWY
+79 LPPVWY

-111 SALNYLRMIETAKP
+111 SALNYLRMIATAKP
-125 QRPSD
+125 QKPSD
-130 KPEYRPFLLDK
+130 KPEYRPFLLDNHSST
-141 ISRIQPTELSLTY
+141 IPTELALTY
-154 YINNTCFNYNI
+154 YIEDVCFSYNI
-165 KISSECIEEEELKLI
+165 KISSECIEEEELKLV

-185 RIFHRYHDKEL
+185 RIFYRFHNKDI
-196 DKVVVNF
+196 DKVVINY
-203 GNACDLSKTDQHDL
+203 GNACDLSKSDQHDL

-228 STFGSLN
+228 STFGALN
-235 LESQILSENFNYFE
+235 LESQILTKNFDYFE
-249 NRISMVHKSD
+249 NHISMVHKSD

-265 LQTGDPEKDRILKKL
+265 LQTGDVDKDRALKKL
-280 LLRLLDDVGTNICDY
+280 LLRLLNDVGTNICDY

-300 SLDIAELKANGAPDI
+300 SLNISELKANGAPDI
-315 VIKAMMEQY
+315 VINAMMEQY

-335 FIHSTK
+335 FIHSTIDG
-341 EGKRGLDFELESLG
+341 ENGLDFELESLG

-370 IGEKTTC
+370 LGEKSTC

-428 FEKDEYGST
+428 FEKDEHGST
-437 SVRRRDYLHNTISFY
+437 NVRRRDYLHNTISFY
-452 KTYEKEVFPQID
+452 KTYEKEVSPHID
-464 ELMNKIDMF
+464 ELMSKIEMF
-473 LKYKDDIEK
+473 LEYKNDINKE
-482 NL
+482 

>member
-1 MQIKY
+1 
-6 KSLGEK
+6 
-12 ISYASFFHGKQNI
+12 
-25 IIIIFVVLMILI
+25 
-37 YFCAQIEVYMIESF
+37 MIESF
-51 IIKNYRCYRD
+51 IIKNYRSYRD
-61 RTELSFVASKKE
+61 VTELSFLASKKE
-73 GSKSKD
+73 GGKTKD
-79 LPPTWY
+79 LPPVWY

-111 SALNYLRMIETAKP
+111 SALNYLRMIATAKP
-125 QRPSD
+125 QKPSD
-130 KPEYRPFLLDK
+130 KPEYRPFLLDNFSSTK
-141 ISRIQPTELSLTY
+141 PTELALTY
-154 YINNTCFNYNI
+154 YIGEECFNYSI
-165 KISSECIEEEELKLI
+165 KISSHCIEEEELKLI

-185 RIFHRYHDKEL
+185 RIFYRYHNKES
-196 DKVVVNF
+196 DKVIINY
-203 GNACDLSKTDQHDL
+203 GNVCDLSKSDQRDL
-217 EVNTLA
+217 ELNTLA

-228 STFGSLN
+228 STFGALN
-235 LESQILSENFNYFE
+235 LESQILSKNFDYFE
-249 NRISMVHKSD
+249 NHISMVHKSD
-259 KSLADK
+259 KNLADK
-265 LQTGDPEKDRILKKL
+265 LQTGDSNKDKVLKNL

-295 VIEEA
+295 IIEEA
-300 SLDIAELKANGAPDI
+300 SLNISDLKANGAPDI
-315 VIKAMMEQY
+315 VIKAMLEQY

-341 EGKRGLDFELESLG
+341 EGKNGLDFELESLG
-355 TKNIIRLLVVLYDVI
+355 TKNMIRLLVVLYDVI

-452 KTYEKEVFPQID
+452 KTYEKEVSPQID
-464 ELMNKIDMF
+464 ELMKKIEMF

-482 NL
+482 GL